1 MTNTEDDGTP
11 RSVPIE
17 ETALETAL
25 QRLES
30 GMESGETYHSH
41 DEVRPSGVGMARDI
55 KIAYEELVRAHPDYE
70 LTEADDAE

>member
-1 MTNTEDDGTP
+1 MTDSQDDGTP

-30 GMESGETYHSH
+30 GMKSGETYHSH
-41 DEVRPSGVGMARDI
+41 DEVRPSGVGMARDL

-70 LTEADDAE
+70 LEDGADG